1 MLVFTQ
7 VRRDNAR
14 GEELARLLGCK
25 FEAWPEDVTHTEQE
39 ARVRALMRSARAVVS
54 DRIHALIMGTTEGA
68 LPIGLIPSDD
78 SKVGSHLRQPEFTT
92 SRRIATEWGGEP
104 FKTSLPKSC
113 NEARNSATRSND
125 LVPK

>member
-1 MLVFTQ
+1 M
-7 VRRDNAR
+7 
-14 GEELARLLGCK
+14 
-25 FEAWPEDVTHTEQE
+25 THTEQE

-78 SKVGSHLRQPEFTT
+78 SKVGSHFAAAGIHN
-92 SRRIATEWGGEP
+92 IAAHCDGMGGEP